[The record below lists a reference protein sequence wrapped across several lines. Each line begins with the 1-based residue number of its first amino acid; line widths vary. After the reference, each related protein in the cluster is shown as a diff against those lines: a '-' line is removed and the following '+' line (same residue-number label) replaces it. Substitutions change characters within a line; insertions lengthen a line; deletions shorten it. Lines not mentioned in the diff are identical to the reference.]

1 MSFLISAFKEYGVL
15 PFILILSAIV
25 FVHEFGHY
33 WVARRCGIRI
43 VTFSIGFGK
52 PLFGWSDQH
61 GTRWQVGW
69 LPLGGYVKMFGDADP
84 SSALPDETVA
94 EMTDEEKKVSFF
106 HQDVNKR
113 MAVVIA
119 GPVAN
124 YILAVVLIAVMFMF
138 HGQAFTQPV
147 ITAVIEN
154 GVAAHAGLEIGDKV
168 LSIDGEAIT
177 RFEDI
182 VRIVTLNAGTPI
194 TMEIE
199 RKGADQAPDVIAE
212 KNFLGEHHM
221 GRIGITSDKVDY
233 IKWPPVKAVREA
245 TIETWNQSATML
257 RAIGQIVTGVRA
269 SKEIGGVVSI
279 ARLLGSAAQQGAWAL
294 VWIAAIISINLG
306 LINLFPIPV
315 LDGGHMMFYILEK
328 ILGRPVNERVR
339 EFGMRVGFAMI
350 VCLMVFALSNDLHLT
365 SKIQSLFS

>member
-199 RKGADQAPDVIAE
+199 RKGADQAITLTPDVIAE

-365 SKIQSLFS
+365 SKI